1 MRRWWWIWAVLAASG
16 LLLVA
21 LALRGTPE
29 GDIRKTVQE
38 AANATEAGVNR
49 RDLGAVEPFFA
60 TPAEGANL
68 AGLGQTIGQLRTFTT
83 HLNAGDQ
90 LQVHSF
96 QVQSVAMHESGG
108 LARATYRLHF
118 SVMRGGAAVYT
129 AVVTQDLALL
139 KTPRG
144 WRISGGDQPQLS
156 DVVGQWPP
164 R

>member
-1 MRRWWWIWAVLAASG
+1 MRRWWWLWAGLALSAA
-16 LLLVA
+16 LVA
-21 LALRGTPE
+21 LVLRGTPE
-29 GDIRKTVQE
+29 GDVRKTVE
-38 AANATEAGVNR
+38 AAAQATDDAINR
-49 RDLGAVEPFFA
+49 RDLSAVEPFFA
-60 TPAEGANL
+60 TPAEDANI

-90 LQVHSF
+90 AQFHSF
-96 QVQSVAMHESGG
+96 QVQDVAVHESGG

-118 SVMRGGAAVYT
+118 SIVRGGAALYS
-129 AVVTQDLALL
+129 AVVTQNLALL

-156 DVVGQWPP
+156 DVVGQWTE

>member
-1 MRRWWWIWAVLAASG
+1 MRRWWWLWAGLALSG
-16 LLLVA
+16 VLVA

-29 GDIRKTVQE
+29 GDVRTIVQA
-38 AANATEAGVNR
+38 AANATEAGLNK
-49 RDLGAVEPFFA
+49 RDLSAVEPFFA

-83 HLNAGDQ
+83 HLSASDQ
-90 LQVHSF
+90 LQIHSF
-96 QVQSVAMHESGG
+96 QVQSVAVHESGG

-118 SVMRGGAAVYT
+118 SLVRGGAAVYT

-144 WRISGGDQPQLS
+144 WLISGGDQPQFS
-156 DVVGQWPP
+156 DVVGAWPP